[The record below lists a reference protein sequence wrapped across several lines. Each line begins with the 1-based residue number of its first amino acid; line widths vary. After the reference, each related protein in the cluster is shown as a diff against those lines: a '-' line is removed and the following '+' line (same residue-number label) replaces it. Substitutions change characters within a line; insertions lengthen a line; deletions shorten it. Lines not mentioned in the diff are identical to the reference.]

1 MFWDSPFYKPK
12 NKICEEFWDDFMRSA
27 KILLALDYHKSA
39 VEKASP
45 NYREPDVYAVFNK
58 LRQDYHNELPYSR
71 KFIAPIDKSV
81 ERGIA
86 REGKSARP
94 IGYLPSGD

>member
-12 NKICEEFWDDFMRSA
+12 NKICDDAWDDFISAA
-27 KILLALDYHKSA
+27 KILLILDHHRTKEQKSR
-39 VEKASP
+39 P
-45 NYREPDVYAVFNK
+45 GYREPDVYAVFNK

-81 ERGIA
+81 ERDIERERKSERFIA
-86 REGKSARP
+86 
-94 IGYLPSGD
+94 YLPDRD